1 MVTSSSNS
9 TLIIILIILFT
20 LQNWSASTIIKA
32 GINPCVAIY
41 KKKKT
46 L

>member
-20 LQNWSASTIIKA
+20 LQNWPASTIIKA
-32 GINPCVAIY
+32 GINQCVAIY
-41 KKKKT
+41 KK
-46 L
+46 